1 MIPPTIQDAM
11 EHHQHGRLAEAESI
25 YLELLQARAN
35 DPDALHYLGVLRMGQ
50 GKRDEG
56 IALVKKSVNLA
67 PGNAHAWNNL
77 GNMLVTTNQ
86 AQAAEYTYMRATAL
100 KPDFVE
106 AWYNLGNLYRRER
119 RHSDAVNCF
128 RRVVSLNPRFANAY
142 ENLALLYKQ
151 LGKPEMAGEVFR
163 QWSQAEPGN
172 PIARHMAVA
181 YSNEQAPAR
190 ADDAFVATMFDRFAK
205 DFDKTLAQLH
215 YAAPS
220 LLVGALSAVI
230 PFAERR
236 LVVLDAG
243 CGTGLCGVL
252 LRSTS
257 KQLIGVDLSA
267 GMLAVARE
275 RNVYDELHESELV
288 AFMRAHP
295 ASYDLV
301 ISGDTLVYFGALEEA
316 MSAAAGA
323 LKPGGLLAFTV
334 EAEPAASQEKFRLHN
349 HGRYTHGAPYVR
361 ECIEGAGFALL
372 SMQNGVLRQEAG
384 ADVPGH
390 VVVARMGSGPI
401 S

>member
-1 MIPPTIQDAM
+1 MPNPTIQDAM

-25 YLELLQARAN
+25 YLKLLQVRAN
-35 DPDALHYLGVLRMGQ
+35 DSDAMHYLGVLRMGQ

-77 GNMLVTTNQ
+77 GNMLVTTKET
-86 AQAAEYTYMRATAL
+86 QAAEYTYMRATTL

-119 RHSDAVNCF
+119 RHNDAVNCF
-128 RRVVSLNPRFANAY
+128 RRVVSLNPCFANAY
-142 ENLALLYKQ
+142 ENLALLFKQ
-151 LGKPEMAGEVFR
+151 LGQPEKAGEVFR
-163 QWSQAEPGN
+163 QWRQAEPDN

-190 ADDAFVATMFDRFAK
+190 ADDAFVAQMFDRFAK
-205 DFDKTLAQLH
+205 DFDETLAQLH

-220 LLVGALSAVI
+220 LLISALSEVI

-267 GMLAVARE
+267 GMLAVAKE

-295 ASYDLV
+295 ANYDLV

-323 LKPGGLLAFTV
+323 LRPRGLLAFTV
-334 EAEPAASQEKFRLHN
+334 EAEPDGSQEKFKLHN
-349 HGRYTHGAPYVR
+349 HGRYTHGAQYVR
-361 ECIEGAGFALL
+361 DCTAGAGFTVL

-384 ADVPGH
+384 ADVLGH
-390 VVVARMGSGPI
+390 VVVARMGTLPI

>member
-1 MIPPTIQDAM
+1 MKNSTIHDAM

-25 YLELLQARAN
+25 YLRLLEAQPN
-35 DPDALHYLGVLRMGQ
+35 DSEAMHCLGVLRMGQ
-50 GKRDEG
+50 GRRDEA

-77 GNMLVTTNQ
+77 GNMLVTTKE
-86 AQAAEYTYMRATAL
+86 ARAAEYSYLRATAL
-100 KPDFVE
+100 KPDLAE
-106 AWYNLGNLYRRER
+106 AWYNLGNVYRRER
-119 RHSDAVNCF
+119 RRDDAVKCF
-128 RRVVSLNPRFANAY
+128 RRVVELNPKFANAY
-142 ENLALLYKQ
+142 ENLAMLLKQ
-151 LGKPEMAGEVFR
+151 LGQPELTGEVFR
-163 QWSQAEPGN
+163 LWRQAEPDN

-181 YSNEQAPAR
+181 YSNEQAPTR
-190 ADDAFVATMFDRFAK
+190 ADDAYVVELFDRFAK
-205 DFDKTLAQLH
+205 RFDQTLAMLH

-220 LLVGALSAVI
+220 LLVGALSELI

-267 GMLAVARE
+267 GMLTVAKE

-301 ISGDTLVYFGALEEA
+301 ISGDTLVYFGALEDA

-334 EAEPAASQEKFRLHN
+334 EAEPAGSQEKFKLHN
-349 HGRYTHGAPYVR
+349 HGRYTHGVAYVR
-361 ECIEGAGFALL
+361 ECLERAGFKVV

-384 ADVPGH
+384 ADVSGH
-390 VVVARMGSGPI
+390 VVVAKL
-401 S
+401 

>member
-1 MIPPTIQDAM
+1 MGNSTIQDAM
-11 EHHQHGRLAEAESI
+11 EHHQNGRLVEAESI
-25 YLELLQARAN
+25 YLRLLQARPN
-35 DPDALHYLGVLRMGQ
+35 DPEALHCLGVLRMNQ
-50 GKRDEG
+50 GKRDEA

-77 GNMLVTTNQ
+77 GNMLVTTKET
-86 AQAAEYTYMRATAL
+86 QAAEYCYLRATTL
-100 KPDFVE
+100 KPDLAE
-106 AWYNLGNLYRRER
+106 SWYNLGNVYRRER
-119 RHSDAVNCF
+119 RRDDAVRCF
-128 RRVVSLNPRFANAY
+128 RRVVELHPRFANAY
-142 ENLALLYKQ
+142 ENLAMLLKQ
-151 LGKPEMAGEVFR
+151 LGQPELTGEIFR
-163 QWSQAEPGN
+163 QWRKAEPDN
-172 PIARHMAVA
+172 PIARHMAIA

-190 ADDAFVATMFDRFAK
+190 ADNAYVVELFDRFAK
-205 DFDKTLAQLH
+205 RFDKTLAMLH

-220 LLVGALSAVI
+220 LLVGALSEMI

-267 GMLAVARE
+267 GMLEVAKE

-323 LKPGGLLAFTV
+323 LKAGGLLAFTV
-334 EAEPAASQEKFRLHN
+334 EAEPRDSREKFKLHN
-349 HGRYTHGAPYVR
+349 HGRYTHGAQYVR
-361 ECIEGAGFALL
+361 ECIEAAGFTVLQL
-372 SMQNGVLRQEAG
+372 QDGVLRQEAG
-384 ADVPGH
+384 TDVLGY
-390 VVVARMGSGPI
+390 VVVAKLGSDPI